1 MYNLLQKGYANI
13 VSNYKTTDKE
23 DGNMSRN
30 TPEVPESESQLDKL
44 KWEVA
49 EELQLDDDI
58 EDKGF
63 ANMTTREVGQIGG
76 NMVRKMIN
84 FAEKEMANEGSD
96 IMND

>member
-1 MYNLLQKGYANI
+1 
-13 VSNYKTTDKE
+13 
-23 DGNMSRN
+23 MSRN